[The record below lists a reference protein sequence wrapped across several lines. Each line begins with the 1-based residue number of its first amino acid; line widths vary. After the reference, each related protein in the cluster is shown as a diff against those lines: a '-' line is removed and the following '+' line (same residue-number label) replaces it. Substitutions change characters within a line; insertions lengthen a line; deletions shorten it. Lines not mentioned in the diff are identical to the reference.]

1 MGKQMMRL
9 SAACALLLLAYCV
22 AGCAGLRSPIAPSGP
37 TPEQQQWIAGSADL
51 AALGCGILMIERP
64 GDVQTAR
71 DGLAAA
77 AQVLRSDYPQVI
89 DLATALDHALP
100 RQYAWVTAIVVARI
114 RMRAGDAGV
123 LPLDS
128 VPWQMADTFVETCRQ
143 VLQ

>member
-1 MGKQMMRL
+1 MLQQILRL
-9 SAACALLLLAYCV
+9 TAACAVLLLA
-22 AGCAGLRSPIAPSGP
+22 GCAALRSPIAPSGP
-37 TPEQQQWIAGSADL
+37 TPEQQQCIAGSADL